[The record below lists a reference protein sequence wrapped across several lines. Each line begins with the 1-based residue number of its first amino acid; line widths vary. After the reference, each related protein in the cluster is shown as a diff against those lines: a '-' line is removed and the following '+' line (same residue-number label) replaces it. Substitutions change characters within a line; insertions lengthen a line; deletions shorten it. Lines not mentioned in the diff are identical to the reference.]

1 MKRKRLIKLKKQ
13 YFDTHDGNPY
23 NSRAICNSEIV
34 KAANKLSSKNEVIIL
49 EISKSSW
56 QIGGINIYTKA
67 TRQNYEKFCQE
78 LIDELAPYLESYS
91 I

>member
-1 MKRKRLIKLKKQ
+1 MKRKRLLKLKKQ
-13 YFDTHDGNPY
+13 YFDTYDGNPY
-23 NSRAICNSEIV
+23 NSRSICNSEIV
-34 KAANKLSSKNEVIIL
+34 KSANKLASKNEVVIL